1 MLSCYPPFNYFNNKM
16 VFELIKWIELV
27 QARQDTRRSE
37 IRKKVIREAHFLKVN
52 FSVKARV
59 YMDGNFVKGQMLTN
73 LKQKLTD

>member
-1 MLSCYPPFNYFNNKM
+1 M

-37 IRKKVIREAHFLKVN
+37 IRKEVIREAHFLKVN

-73 LKQKLTD
+73 LKQELND